1 MSNTATLV
9 MSRRRIAEIVGPEA
23 AVLVG
28 RIERAE
34 MEFGVHH
41 RWTDEQV
48 FTAAGVQVLVE
59 RLAETHAGPSLALRA
74 EAKKHFTA
82 PYPPVALAPV
92 TARVRI
98 EGELENRSLVAPLGG
113 PVRDRANGYMP
124 DTDGTQ

>member
-1 MSNTATLV
+1 MSNTTTPV
-9 MSRRRIAEIVGPEA
+9 MSRRKIAEIVGPEA

-48 FTAAGVQVLVE
+48 FTEAGVQVLVE

-74 EAKKHFTA
+74 EARAFFAT
-82 PYPPVALAPV
+82 PVPEVAVVESPGVAQ
-92 TARVRI
+92 RVEDRA
-98 EGELENRSLVAPLGG
+98 LVAPLG
-113 PVRDRANGYMP
+113 RARVEHNPLNGYMP
-124 DTDGTQ
+124 EEL